1 MKIFFIKY
9 IILSNLFIIPMLSSF
24 NQKIINPIKKIFNKD
39 LKDNKDK
46 NLNIDYKNMEQSI
59 KTDKIIKWE
68 DTVEFTFPITGG
80 QVIKVYDGDTITIA
94 SKLPFADSPLY
105 RLSVRLDGIDTPEI
119 KSKSEDE
126 KTCAKEARDEL
137 AALILNKE
145 IQLKNIKTEKYGRIL
160 ADVHFGEIHINQW
173 LIEKRMAVK
182 YGGGTKVKPN
192 SWRHY
197 KLTGQF

>member
-1 MKIFFIKY
+1 
-9 IILSNLFIIPMLSSF
+9 MLSSF
-24 NQKIINPIKKIFNKD
+24 NFKIQNPLKNIFQRDNLGNKD
-39 LKDNKDK
+39 LKDNKDNKDK
-46 NLNIDYKNMEQSI
+46 NLNIIYKNMDNSKEY
-59 KTDKIIKWE
+59 KIIKWE

-126 KTCAKEARDEL
+126 KTCAKEARDAVAE
-137 AALILNKE
+137 LILNKE
-145 IQLKNIKTEKYGRIL
+145 IQLKNVKSEKYGRIL
-160 ADVHFGEIHINQW
+160 ADVYFGEIHINQW

-182 YGGGTKVKPN
+182 YDGGTKIKPT
-192 SWRHY
+192 SWRQY
-197 KLTGQF
+197 KLTGEL

>member
-1 MKIFFIKY
+1 MNIYFF
-9 IILSNLFIIPMLSSF
+9 NLFIISNLLVIPMLSSL
-24 NQKIINPIKKIFNKD
+24 NNKIFNPIKKIFNKD
-39 LKDNKDK
+39 NKDNKDK
-46 NLNIDYKNMEQSI
+46 NLNIDYITMEESI
-59 KTDKIIKWE
+59 NNNKIIKWE
-68 DTVEFTFPITGG
+68 DTVEFTFPISGG

-126 KTCAKEARDEL
+126 KTCAKESRDEL
-137 AALILNKE
+137 AALILNKQ

-160 ADVHFGEIHINQW
+160 ADVYFGEININQW

-182 YGGGTKVKPN
+182 YDGGTKIKPS
-192 SWRHY
+192 SWRQY
-197 KLTGQF
+197 KLTGQL